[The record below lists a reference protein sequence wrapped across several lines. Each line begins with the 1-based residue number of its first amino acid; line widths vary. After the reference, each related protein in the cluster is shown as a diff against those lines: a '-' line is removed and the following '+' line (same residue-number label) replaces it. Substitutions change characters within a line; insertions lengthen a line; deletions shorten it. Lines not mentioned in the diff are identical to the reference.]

1 MKLYKI
7 KDTIAIGWFFIL
19 LLLLHYKYYTVVTV
33 LLTMGMLADLLITLT
48 DMGDTEI
55 EIRK

>member
-48 DMGDTEI
+48 DME
-55 EIRK
+55 